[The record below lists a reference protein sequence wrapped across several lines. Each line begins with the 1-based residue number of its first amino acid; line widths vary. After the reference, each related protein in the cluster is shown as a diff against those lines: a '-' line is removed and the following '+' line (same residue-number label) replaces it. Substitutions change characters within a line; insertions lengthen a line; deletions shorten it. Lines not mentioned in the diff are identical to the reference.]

1 MNSYITGSAVKL
13 LREGRGMTQAELA
26 ERSGVSG
33 KEISRNAPA
42 VSRTGILRGY
52 FHQKNRGQAAFLSSV
67 CLFLGKLW
75 GSSIFRRQ
83 FFQL

>member
-13 LREGRGMTQAELA
+13 LRESRGMTHAELA

-42 VSRTGILRGY
+42 VSRTG
-52 FHQKNRGQAAFLSSV
+52 FLSQKGQRTGGVPVLS
-67 CLFLGKLW
+67 LFILGEAL
-75 GSSIFRRQ
+75 G
-83 FFQL
+83 